1 MTHPTARSGA
11 RAKSLPDGGLRRR
24 AGTDI
29 SPPNVCLLSNGRY
42 SVVLTEAGS
51 GYSTRDGLDVTR
63 WREDATSDGWGQY
76 CYIRDL
82 DDGRAWSAGLQPL
95 GADADDYEAT
105 LGSDRAVFRRRD
117 ADIETRY
124 EVAVAPDADAEV
136 RRVTL
141 TNHGNRPRTLEVTSY
156 AEIALNDRRADQAH
170 PAFAKLFLQTEYLPA
185 PPTLLCRRRPRAR
198 DQEPTWALH
207 VLAGPEG
214 APGTAVGGVELE
226 TDRAR
231 FLGRGRS
238 LARPAALESGVALT
252 GTIGSVLDPILSLR
266 RRVRLAKGASAVLA
280 FGTAVATD
288 RDKAVALARR
298 LSDLAEVARTFEQAG
313 IHNQAAL
320 AELGIAPQDTA
331 RFQRL
336 AAHVLFTG
344 PALRSRESVT
354 GNRLGQSGLWPHAIS
369 GDLPIVLGRFAAASE
384 LDLAGELL
392 RAHAYWRRCGLVAD
406 LVLLNDAG
414 PADKNELQRR
424 LEELVRLAATAEL
437 VDKPGGV
444 FLRAAAAMPAEGVM
458 LLEAAARAILRGGD
472 GLLAAQLERAPTPA
486 ALPADLPVSRATGAA
501 DAGKP
506 AAADEGLLFANGLGG
521 FTPDGREYVLTL
533 RGPERPPAPWSNVLA
548 NPGFGCLITEAGG
561 GYTWAGNAQLN
572 RLTPW
577 SNDPVA
583 DPPGEVLYLRDEET
597 GDFWTPTPGP
607 CGGEATTVVRHGQ
620 GYTRFN
626 QTSRGLEQDLLVLV
640 SPADPVKLIRLRVIN
655 PGDRPRRLSATF
667 YAEWVLGVLRDLAPL
682 QVVCSLDPESGALF
696 ARSAWAGDF
705 AGRVAFADVGRR
717 PRSFTTDRTEFLG
730 RNGAPDAPAA
740 LGRAQLADRAGELCD
755 PCAALMTGLELPP
768 GGEDEIVFLLGQ
780 AESAEEAR
788 RLVRSYGEAGRVQH
802 ALEEVQAGWDRILGA
817 VQVRT
822 PDPALDLMLNRWL
835 IYQVL
840 AGRVWGRSGFYQSG
854 GAFGFRDQLQDAM
867 ALVYGAAE
875 EARAQILRAA
885 ARQFEEGDVQ
895 HWWHPPAG
903 RGVRTRISDDL
914 YFLPLVTCHHVAT
927 TGDAALL
934 DERVPFL
941 RAPVL
946 KPEQEEEYGLPEVSD
961 VTGTVYEHCVR
972 ALEHGL
978 RLGPHGLP
986 LMGTGDWNDGMN
998 RVGAA
1003 GQGES
1008 VWNGW
1013 FMLATLLE
1021 FAALAEQRS
1030 DAARAAWCRERAE
1043 ALRRALEEQAW
1054 DGSWYRRAYFD
1065 DGTPL
1070 GSAQNDECQIDS
1082 IAQSWAVISG
1092 VGDPERARQ
1101 AMAAVEDHLVRDAD
1115 QMILLFT
1122 PPFDRGPLEPGYIK
1136 GYVPGIRENG
1146 GQYTHA
1152 ATWVVLATALLGQGE
1167 RALEL
1172 FALLNPV
1179 CHAASPEGVARY
1191 KVEPYVVAADVYG
1204 APPHTGRGGWTWYTG
1219 SASWLYRVG
1228 LEAIL
1233 GFRRRGERLKIEP
1246 CVAPDWPRYELT
1258 YRHRSATY
1266 HVVVE
1271 NAAGTGRGVRAV
1283 TVDGQT
1289 VPNGEIPL
1297 VDDGKTHA
1305 VRVELG

>member
-1 MTHPTARSGA
+1 MGQSSVRSAAQPTSHPGEGQRRGA
-11 RAKSLPDGGLRRR
+11 
-24 AGTDI
+24 AGDAL
-29 SPPNVCLLSNGRY
+29 PPNVCLLSNGRY
-42 SVVLTEAGS
+42 SVVLTSAGS

-63 WREDATSDGWGQY
+63 WREDATGDCWGQY

-82 DDGRAWSAGLQPL
+82 DGGRAWSAGRQPL
-95 GADADDYEAT
+95 GGDADDYET
-105 LGSDRAVFRRRD
+105 ILGSDRAVFRRRD

-124 EVAVAPDADAEV
+124 EVAVAADVDAEV
-136 RRVTL
+136 RRITL
-141 TNHGNRPRTLEVTSY
+141 TNHGARPRTLEVTSY
-156 AEIALNDRRADQAH
+156 AEVALNDRRADQAH
-170 PAFAKLFLQTEYLPA
+170 LAFTKLFLETEYLPA

-198 DQEPTWALH
+198 DQKPIWALH

-214 APGTAVGGVELE
+214 APGTAIGGVEYE

-238 LARPAALESGVALT
+238 PACPAALDSGIALS
-252 GTIGSVLDPILSLR
+252 GTVGPVLDPVLSLR
-266 RRVRLAKGASAVLA
+266 HRVRLAPGTSAVLA
-280 FGTAVATD
+280 FGTAAVTD
-288 RDKAVALARR
+288 REEGVALARR
-298 LSDLAEVARTFEQAG
+298 FSDLAEVARTFEQAG
-313 IHNQAAL
+313 IHDQATQAAL
-320 AELGIAPQDTA
+320 GITPEDAA

-369 GDLPIVLGRFAAASE
+369 GDLPIVLARLAGPNE

-392 RAHAYWRRCGLVAD
+392 LAHAYWRHCGLVAD
-406 LVLLNDAG
+406 LVLLNDAA
-414 PADKNELQRR
+414 PADELHHQ
-424 LEELVRLAATAEL
+424 LEELVRLGPTAEL
-437 VDKPGGV
+437 ADKPGGV
-444 FLRAAAAMPAEGVM
+444 FLQAAAGMPAEDVM
-458 LLEAAARAILRGGD
+458 LLEAAARAILRGDD
-472 GLLAAQLERAPTPA
+472 GLLAAQLERAPTPPT
-486 ALPADLPVSRATGAA
+486 LPADLPVSGATAA
-501 DAGKP
+501 ATAGNP

-521 FTPDGREYVLTL
+521 FTQDGREYVLTL
-533 RGPERPPAPWSNVLA
+533 RGRERPPAPWSNVLA
-548 NPGFGCLITEAGG
+548 NPGFGCLITEAGA
-561 GYTWAGNAQLN
+561 GYTWEGNAQLN

-583 DPPGEVLYLRDEET
+583 DPPGEALYLRDEET
-597 GDFWTPTPGP
+597 GEFWTPAPSP

-626 QTSRGLEQDLLVLV
+626 RTSHGLEQDLLVLV
-640 SPADPVKLIRLRVIN
+640 SPADPVKLVRLRVSN
-655 PGDRPRRLSATF
+655 PGNRPRRLSATF
-667 YAEWVLGVLRDLAPL
+667 YAEWVLGAHRDQAPL
-682 QVVCSLDPESGALF
+682 QVVCTLDPESGALF

-705 AGRVAFADVGRR
+705 AGRIAFADVGRR
-717 PRSFTTDRTEFLG
+717 PRSFTTDRAEFLG
-730 RNGAPDAPAA
+730 RNGAPEAPAA
-740 LGRAQLADRAGELCD
+740 LGRARLADRAGELCD
-755 PCAALMTGLELPP
+755 PCAALMTGMDLPP
-768 GGEDEIVFLLGQ
+768 GEDDEVVFLLGQ
-780 AESAEEAR
+780 ADSAEEAR
-788 RLVRSYGEAGRVQH
+788 RLVRSYGEAGRAQQ
-802 ALEEVQAGWDRILGA
+802 ALEEVQAEWDRILGA

-840 AGRVWGRSGFYQSG
+840 ACRVWGRSGFYQSG

-867 ALVYGAAE
+867 ALVYGAVE
-875 EARAQILRAA
+875 QARAQILRAA

-914 YFLPLVTCHHVAT
+914 YFLPFVTCHHVAT

-934 DERVPFL
+934 DEQVPFL

-946 KPEQEEEYGLPEVSD
+946 EPDQDEDYGLPEVSE

-972 ALEHGL
+972 ALEYGL

-998 RVGAA
+998 QVGAG

-1013 FMLATLLE
+1013 FMLATLRE
-1021 FAALAEQRS
+1021 FAGLAEQRR
-1030 DAARAAWCRERAE
+1030 DAPRAAWCRERAE
-1043 ALRRALEEQAW
+1043 ALRGALEEHAW
-1054 DGSWYRRAYFD
+1054 DGGWYRRAYFD

-1070 GSAQNDECQIDS
+1070 GSAQNAECQIDS
-1082 IAQSWAVISG
+1082 IVQSWAVISG
-1092 VGDPERARQ
+1092 AGDPERARQ

-1115 QMILLFT
+1115 QMILLFA
-1122 PPFDRGPLEPGYIK
+1122 PPFDRGSLEPGYIK

-1152 ATWVVLATALLGQGE
+1152 ATWVVLATALLGRGE

-1179 CHAASPEGVARY
+1179 RHAATPEGVARY

-1219 SASWLYRVG
+1219 SASWLYRVA
-1228 LEAIL
+1228 LETIL
-1233 GFRRRGERLKIEP
+1233 GFQLRGAALRFKP
-1246 CVAPDWPRYELT
+1246 CIPPSWPGFELS
-1258 YRHRSATY
+1258 YRHGSATY
-1266 HVVVE
+1266 RIVVD
-1271 NAAGTGRGVRAV
+1271 NSAGTGRGVRSV
-1283 TVDGQT
+1283 GLDGQPLPNNT
-1289 VPNGEIPL
+1289 VPL
-1297 VDDGKTHA
+1297 SDDGKNHN
-1305 VRVELG
+1305 VSVELG